1 MFSKFFINRPIFATV
16 ISILIIIAGLVSIKL
31 LPIKEYPAVVPPQIL
46 VQAVY
51 PGADGQTLAKT
62 VSTTLEES
70 INGVTDMTY
79 MTSTSSPSG
88 VMMLSVFFEVGTEVN
103 QAKVD
108 VNNRVQLAMSKLPA
122 EVQRQ
127 GIKVMERSPDIL
139 KVIAFSSKA
148 QVHDTLFISN
158 YLKVNVMD
166 DLKRIKGV
174 GEAMVFGERDYSIRV
189 WIDPQ
194 KLSFFH
200 LASTD
205 IMNAIRS
212 QNNQYAAGSIGAE
225 PIKEVQP
232 FTYNVTTNGRFKN
245 TKEFENIIIRSN
257 PDGSTLRLKDVA
269 RVELGSNSNNTTG
282 QYNRKPMMPVGIFL
296 SPGANALDVSKAVDD
311 TLERLSKKFPQDLQ
325 YNVPYD
331 ATIFVN
337 ESIKEVIIT
346 LLEAIGFVIILIY
359 LFLGNMRA
367 TIIPVLAIPVSIIG
381 TFAGLYAAGFSINL
395 LTLFGLI
402 LAIGLVVDDAII
414 VIENVER
421 ILRTKNHG
429 SVKEATIEAMK
440 ELTTPII
447 AIVLVLSAVFIPAAL
462 TGGFSGVM
470 YKQFAITIV
479 IAVIISGIVALTL
492 TPALCAIF
500 LKQDEEEPIWPI
512 RKFNQFFDWI
522 TKGFI
527 GVTRATIKGWFFALI
542 VFGGLMY
549 ATYAIMAKTP
559 TGLVPAED
567 KGVLMVLTYM
577 MPSTSLAE
585 SSKITDDIEKD
596 LLANPNIVSTGAITG
611 IDLITFAYKTDAAIM
626 FAKLKPWEDRKAP
639 NQSSQALAGQLMG
652 QFMTTNKDAF
662 VIPVNP
668 PPIMGMS
675 ATGGFELWI
684 QDRTGGDIHVLDKYV
699 KEIVEKAGKDP
710 RLMMTRTTLNTNVPQ
725 YNLTVDREKAKAM
738 GVTISSIFATL
749 QSTFGQGYANDFNL
763 YSRTFHVNVQSE
775 SKFRATA
782 EDYRDVFVRSTNG
795 NLIPMSE
802 LIHVKRV
809 VDASVV
815 QRFNMFTAAQITGN
829 PAPGFASSD
838 AMDAIKEISASVLP
852 KGYTTAWAGTSY
864 QEDKLAK
871 EGNYTSVYAALFVFL
886 ILAALYESWSIP
898 MAVIL
903 SIPFAIFGAALAVFL
918 RHLEADIY
926 FQVGMI
932 TLIGLSA
939 KNAILIVE
947 FAMAKLDEG
956 MPLYEATVEAAKLRF
971 RPIVMTSLAFIVG
984 TLPLAISTGAGS
996 ASRHII
1002 GTTVVGGMISA
1013 TVIGVL
1019 FIPMFFYLV
1028 VAVKQKFSKSKE
1040 LNTTI
1045 ENS

>member
-1 MFSKFFINRPIFATV
+1 MFSRFFIDRPIFAAV
-16 ISILIIIAGLVSIKL
+16 VSLIIIIAGVVSIKL
-31 LPIKEYPAVVPPQIL
+31 LPIKEYPAVVPPQIR
-46 VQAVY
+46 VSAVY

-70 INGVTDMTY
+70 INGVEDMTY
-79 MTSTSSPSG
+79 MTSTASPSG
-88 VMMLSVFFEVGTEVN
+88 RLTVSVFFETGTDVN

-108 VNNRVQLAMSKLPA
+108 VNNRVQLAMNKLPA

-127 GIKVMERSPDIL
+127 GISVQERSPDIL
-139 KVIAFSSKA
+139 KVFAFSSKD
-148 QVHDTLFISN
+148 QKHDRLFISN

-174 GEAMVFGERDYSIRV
+174 GEAMIFGEKDYSIRV

-200 LASTD
+200 LTSID
-205 IMNAIRS
+205 LMNAIRS

-232 FTYNVTTNGRFKN
+232 FTYNVSTSGRFKT
-245 TKEFENIIIRSN
+245 TKEFKNIIIRSN
-257 PDGSTLRLKDVA
+257 PDGSTLRLKDIA
-269 RVELGSNSNNTTG
+269 RVELGADASTTNG
-282 QYNRKPMMPVGIFL
+282 QYNREPMIPIGIFL
-296 SPGANALDVSKAVDD
+296 SPGANALDVSQAVDN
-311 TLERLSKKFPQDLQ
+311 TLKELSKKFPQDIQ

-331 ATIFVN
+331 ATVFVD
-337 ESIKEVIIT
+337 ESIKEVLKT
-346 LLEAIGFVIILIY
+346 LLEAIVFVIILIY
-359 LFLGNMRA
+359 LFLGNIRA

-381 TFAGLYAAGFSINL
+381 TLAGLYVAGFSINL

-429 SVKEATIEAMK
+429 SVKDATIEAMK
-440 ELTTPII
+440 ELTTPIV

-462 TGGFSGVM
+462 SSGFSGVM
-470 YKQFAITIV
+470 YKQFAMTIV
-479 IAVIISGIVALTL
+479 ISVVISGIVALTL

-500 LKQDEEEPIWPI
+500 LKEHEPEPIWLI
-512 RKFNQFFDWI
+512 RKFNQFFDWLTTI
-522 TKGFI
+522 FVGI
-527 GVTRATIKGWFFALI
+527 TRATIKGWFFALI
-542 VFGGLMY
+542 VFGGLLY
-549 ATYAIMAKTP
+549 ATYAIMQKTP

-567 KGVLMVLTYM
+567 KGILLVLTYM
-577 MPSTSLAE
+577 MPSTSLSE
-585 SSKITDDIEKD
+585 SSKITDGIEKD
-596 LLANPNIVSTGAITG
+596 LLANPDIVSVGAITG
-611 IDLITFAYKTDAAIM
+611 IDLVTFAFKTDAAIM
-626 FAKLKPWEDRKAP
+626 FAKLKPWEERKAP
-639 NQSSQALAGQLMG
+639 NQHSQALAGQLMG
-652 QFMTTNKDAF
+652 QFMATNKDAF

-675 ATGGFELWI
+675 ATGGFEFWV
-684 QDRTGGDIHVLDKYV
+684 QDRTGGDIHLLDKYV
-699 KEIVEKAGKDP
+699 KEIVEKAKKDP
-710 RLMMTRTTLNTNVPQ
+710 RLTMVRTTLNTNVPQ
-725 YNLTVDREKAKAM
+725 YKLNVDREKAKAM
-738 GVTISSIFATL
+738 NVPIASIFTTL
-749 QSTFGQGYANDFNL
+749 QSTFGQGYVNDFNL
-763 YSRTFHVNVQSE
+763 YSRTFHVNIQSE

-782 EDYRDVFVRSTNG
+782 EDYKDVFVRSTNG
-795 NLIPMSE
+795 NLIPISE
-802 LIHVKRV
+802 LIHIKRV

-815 QRFNMFTAAQITGN
+815 QRFNMFTAANITGS
-829 PAPGFASSD
+829 PASGYASSD
-838 AMDAIKEISASVLP
+838 AMNAIQEIGDSVLP
-852 KGYTTAWAGTSY
+852 EGYTTAWAGTSY

-871 EGNYTSVYAALFVFL
+871 EGNFTSIYAALFVFL

-898 MAVIL
+898 IAVIF
-903 SIPFAIFGAALAVFL
+903 SIPFAIFGAALAVYL
-918 RHLEADIY
+918 RGLEADIY
-926 FQVGMI
+926 FQVGII

-947 FAMAKLDEG
+947 FAMDKLKEG
-956 MPLYEATVEAAKLRF
+956 MPLLDATIEAARLRF

-984 TLPLAISTGAGS
+984 TLPLAISSGAGS

-1002 GTTVVGGMISA
+1002 GTTVVSGMVSA

-1028 VAVKQKFSKSKE
+1028 LAIKQKFSKKG
-1040 LNTTI
+1040 
-1045 ENS
+1045 

>member
-16 ISILIIIAGLVSIKL
+16 ISILIIIAGVISIKL
-31 LPIKEYPAVVPPQIL
+31 LPIKEYPAVVPPQIN

-51 PGADGQTLAKT
+51 PGADGKTLSKT
-62 VSTTLEES
+62 VATTLEES
-70 INGVTDMTY
+70 INGVENMSY
-79 MTSTSSPSG
+79 MTSTASPSG
-88 VMMLSVFFEVGTEVN
+88 LLTLSVFFQIGTNVN

-108 VNNRVQLAMSKLPA
+108 VNNRVQLAMSKLPT

-127 GIKVMERSPDIL
+127 GISVKERSPDML
-139 KVIAFSSKA
+139 KVIAFTSKD
-148 QVHDTLFISN
+148 QKHDTLFISN

-174 GEAMVFGERDYSIRV
+174 GEALIFGEKDYSIRV

-194 KLSFFH
+194 KLSFYH

-205 IMNAIRS
+205 IMDAIRS
-212 QNNQYAAGSIGAE
+212 QNNQYAAGRIGAE
-225 PIKEVQP
+225 PMEEVLP
-232 FTYNVTTNGRFKN
+232 YTYNVITKGRFKT
-245 TKEFENIIIRSN
+245 TKEFKNIIIRSN
-257 PDGSTLRLKDVA
+257 QDGSSLRLKDVA
-269 RVELGSNSNNTTG
+269 SVELNSDAYNSHA
-282 QYNRKPMMPVGIFL
+282 QYNRDPMMPVAIFL
-296 SPGANALDVSKAVDD
+296 SPGANALDVSQAVDD
-311 TLERLSKKFPQDLQ
+311 TLKELSKKFPQDLE
-325 YNVPYD
+325 YAFPYD
-331 ATIFVN
+331 ATIFVKA
-337 ESIKEVIIT
+337 SIEEVIVT
-346 LLEAIGFVIILIY
+346 LFEAIGFVIILIY
-359 LFLGNMRA
+359 LFLGNLRA
-367 TIIPVLAIPVSIIG
+367 TLIPVLAIPVSIIG

-421 ILRTKNHG
+421 ILRTKNHP

-440 ELTTPII
+440 ELTTPIV

-462 TGGFSGVM
+462 NGGFSGVM
-470 YKQFAITIV
+470 YKQFAMTIV

-500 LKQDEEEPIWPI
+500 LKQHEPEPIWPI
-512 RKFNQFFDWI
+512 RKFNQFFDWL
-522 TKGFI
+522 TTVFI
-527 GVTRATIKGWFFALI
+527 GITRAAIKGWFFALI
-542 VFGGLMY
+542 LFAGLIY
-549 ATYAIMAKTP
+549 ATYAIMEKTSS
-559 TGLVPAED
+559 GLVPAED

-577 MPSTSLAE
+577 MPATSLAE
-585 SSKITDDIEKD
+585 SSKITDVIEKD

-626 FAKLKPWEDRKAP
+626 FAKLKPWDERKAP

-652 QFMTTNKDAF
+652 QFMATNKDAF

-675 ATGGFELWI
+675 TTGGFELWV
-684 QDRTGGDIHVLDKYV
+684 QDRSGGDIHLLDKYV
-699 KEIVEKAGKDP
+699 KEIVEKASKDP
-710 RLMMTRTTLNTNVPQ
+710 RLMMVRTTLNTDVPQ
-725 YNLTVDREKAKAM
+725 YNLSVDREKARAM
-738 GVTISSIFATL
+738 GVPIASIFVTL

-763 YSRTFHVNVQSE
+763 YSRTYHVNVQSV
-775 SKFRATA
+775 SKFRATT
-782 EDYRDVFVRSTNG
+782 EGFKDIFVRSTHG
-795 NLIPMSE
+795 NLIPVSE
-802 LIHVKRV
+802 LVDVKRV

-815 QRFNMFTAAQITGN
+815 QRFNMFTSAQITGS
-829 PAPGFASSD
+829 PAFGFASSD
-838 AMDAIKEISASVLP
+838 AMDAIQEISASVLP
-852 KGYTTAWAGTSY
+852 EAYTIAWAGTSY
-864 QEDKLAK
+864 QEQKLAK
-871 EGNYTSVYAALFVFL
+871 EGNYTSIYAALFVFL
-886 ILAALYESWSIP
+886 ILAALYESWAIP

-926 FQVGMI
+926 FQVGII

-947 FAMAKLDEG
+947 FAMDKLRSGSSLLD
-956 MPLYEATVEAAKLRF
+956 ATVEAAKLRF

-984 TLPLAISTGAGS
+984 TLPLAISSGAGS

-1002 GTTVVGGMISA
+1002 GTTVVGGMVSA
-1013 TVIGVL
+1013 TLIGVL
-1019 FIPMFFYLV
+1019 FIPLFFYLV
-1028 VAVKQKFSKSKE
+1028 VAIKQKFSKS
-1040 LNTTI
+1040 
-1045 ENS
+1045 